1 MNDPGIAAL
10 GGGIAI
16 VYIVF
21 VLLALFAAI
30 LWILLPFAVFG
41 IKPKLDMLL
50 AEARQTNA
58 YLKALTEQQRP
69 APPRPLPP
77 VPKA

>member
-1 MNDPGIAAL
+1 MSDLAL
-10 GGGIAI
+10 GGGI
-16 VYIVF
+16 VYL
-21 VLLALFAAI
+21 VLILIALLAAI

-58 YLKALTEQQRP
+58 HLKALVERQQP
-69 APPRPLPP
+69 AEPKPYPP

>member
-1 MNDPGIAAL
+1 MSDPGTAAL
-10 GGGIAI
+10 GGTLAI
-16 VYIVF
+16 FYIVF
-21 VLLALFAAI
+21 IVLALFAAV

-58 YLKALTEQQRP
+58 YLKALAEQQRP
-69 APPRPLPP
+69 TLPGRDP
-77 VPKA
+77 